1 MNISLRLSTNF
12 LTTHPFS
19 PTNGQ
24 IALFGGPGNNHKH
37 SVNAN
42 MCGILWY
49 SVVYCGI
56 FWYMCGMLWYIVV
69 QCGIVWYIYCGI

>member
-19 PTNGQ
+19 PTNNGQ

-49 SVVYCGI
+49 T
-56 FWYMCGMLWYIVV
+56 
-69 QCGIVWYIYCGI
+69 